1 MKLPKLTFW
10 RAAAILIAL
19 AGLVVT
25 FLRFT
30 QGIGAVTNLNDTYPW
45 GLWIGFDVLC
55 GVGLAAGG
63 FTVTAIVYLFNLKK
77 FHEIAR
83 PAVLTAFLGYI
94 LVAVALMYDL
104 GKPWNIWHPII
115 FWNPHSVMFEV
126 GWCVMLYL
134 TVLALEFSPV
144 LWEKLG
150 WKRPQVIIKSL
161 QIPLVISGVVLSTL
175 HQSSLGSLFLIAPER
190 LHPLWWTPR
199 LPLLFYL
206 SAIGIGFAMVIFE
219 SRLSSR
225 AFGRELEMPILSQLG
240 KGIVVPFMV
249 YLVLRFEDL
258 YARGVLQEYA
268 FQPTLEARMFWAEI
282 LLGFALPIL
291 LLLSPTVRNSRRWLP
306 FAATIAVLGFMFNR
320 LNVSITAVQART
332 PDFRYFPSIGEL
344 VVSALLVVIG
354 FTAFG
359 IAVKYFNV
367 FPPAAE
373 QDERIVVGAG
383 MPTWWEPAPRAAGS
397 AAGAGSYTRCEGLP
411 PAGSEGPGGVPH

>member
-25 FLRFT
+25 FVRFT
-30 QGIGAVTNLNDTYPW
+30 KGIGAVTNLNDTYPW

-115 FWNPHSVMFEV
+115 YWNERSVMFEV

-144 LWEKLG
+144 VWEKLG
-150 WKRPQVIIKSL
+150 WRRPQAIIKAL
-161 QIPLVISGVVLSTL
+161 QIPLVIAGVVLSTL

-199 LPLLFYL
+199 LPLLFYI

-240 KGIVVPFMV
+240 KGIVIPFMV
-249 YLVLRFEDL
+249 YLVLRMEDL

-268 FQPTLEARMFWAEI
+268 FQPTLESRMFWAEI
-282 LLGFALPIL
+282 LLGFLLPVL
-291 LLLSPTVRNSRRWLP
+291 LLLSPAVRNSKRWLP

-320 LNVSITAVQART
+320 LNVSITAIQART
-332 PDFRYFPSIGEL
+332 PDFRYFPSLGEL

-354 FTAFG
+354 FTAFAV
-359 IAVKYFNV
+359 AVKYFNV

-383 MPTWWEPAPRAAGS
+383 MPAWWEPAPAAGS
-397 AAGAGSYTRCEGLP
+397 AAGVGSYTRYEGLP
-411 PAGSEGPGGVPH
+411 PAGSDGPRGVPH

>member
-1 MKLPKLTFW
+1 MNMPKLTLW
-10 RAAAILIAL
+10 RAAAIFIAL

-25 FLRFT
+25 VMRFT
-30 QGIGAVTNLNDTYPW
+30 QGIGAVTNLDDTYPW

-77 FHEIAR
+77 FQPIAR

-104 GKPWNIWHPII
+104 GRPWAIWHPII

-134 TVLALEFSPV
+134 TVLALEFSPLV
-144 LWEKLG
+144 WEKLG
-150 WKRPQVIIKSL
+150 WHGPQKIIHSL
-161 QIPLVISGVVLSTL
+161 QIPLVIAGVVLSTL
-175 HQSSLGSLFLIAPER
+175 HQSSLGSLYLIAPER

-199 LPLLFYL
+199 LPLLFYV

-240 KGIVVPFMV
+240 KGIVVPFLV
-249 YLVLRFEDL
+249 YLVLRLEDL
-258 YARGVLQEYA
+258 YARGILSEYA
-268 FQPTLEARMFWAEI
+268 FDRTFEAWMFWAEI
-282 LLGFALPIL
+282 LLGFLLPVL
-291 LLLSPTVRNSRRWLP
+291 LLLSPTVRNSRNWLP
-306 FAATIAVLGFMFNR
+306 FAATIAVLGFILNR
-320 LNVSITAVQART
+320 LNVSITAIQSRT
-332 PDFRYFPSIGEL
+332 PEFSYFPAVGEL
-344 VVSALLVVIG
+344 VISAMLVAAG
-354 FTAFG
+354 FTAFA
-359 IAVKYFNV
+359 IAVKYFDV

-373 QDERIVVGAG
+373 HEERIVVGAG
-383 MPTWWEPAPRAAGS
+383 MPVWWDSTPRSASGTAAG
-397 AAGAGSYTRCEGLP
+397 GYTRCEGLP
-411 PAGSEGPGGVPH
+411 APGPDPRGGSPS

>member
-1 MKLPKLTFW
+1 MNMPKLTFW
-10 RAAAILIAL
+10 RAAAILICL

-25 FLRFT
+25 VMRFT
-30 QGIGAVTNLNDTYPW
+30 QGLGAVTNLNDTYPW

-77 FHEIAR
+77 FKPIAR

-94 LVAVALMYDL
+94 LVAVALVYDL

-144 LWEKLG
+144 VWEKLG
-150 WKRPQVIIKSL
+150 WRRPQAIIKTF
-161 QIPLVISGVVLSTL
+161 QIPLVIAGVVLSTL

-199 LPLLFYL
+199 LPLLFYV

-240 KGIVVPFMV
+240 KGIVVPFLV
-249 YLVLRFEDL
+249 FLVLRFEDL
-258 YARGVLQEYA
+258 YARGVLSEYA
-268 FQPTLEARMFWAEI
+268 FQPTFEARMFWAEI
-282 LLGFALPIL
+282 LLGFVLPVL
-291 LLLSPTVRNSRRWLP
+291 LLLSPGVRNSRRWLP
-306 FAATIAVLGFMFNR
+306 FAATIAVLGFVLNR
-320 LNVSITAVQART
+320 LNVSVTAIQART
-332 PDFRYFPSIGEL
+332 PDYQYFPAISEL

-354 FTAFG
+354 FTAFA
-359 IAVKYFNV
+359 IAVKYFDV
-367 FPPAAE
+367 FPPSE
-373 QDERIVVGAG
+373 EHEERVEVGAG
-383 MPTWWEPAPRAAGS
+383 APAWWDPKLRVPSGTAAE
-397 AAGAGSYTRCEGLP
+397 SYTRFEGLP
-411 PAGSEGPGGVPH
+411 APETDRGGGNLS